1 MARVNSKVRAVPVA
15 RAMLQASIAGEF
27 FGALGAP
34 ESTIKAAQQGVL
46 DGDLEGLSVYGLDA
60 DGDAV
65 MDSKVRFSAD
75 GPAEV
80 MINSAEGQS
89 VLESFSRSMAGTV
102 VHVANQMKAKGLR
115 ADFRFNLA
123 SNVDADP
130 ERRRSVMEKLGLSDG
145 TAIQRKPGSTERQ
158 AANIE
163 RQDGGIN
170 LGISIWR

>member
-27 FGALGAP
+27 FGALGAS

-46 DGDLEGLSVYGLDA
+46 DGDLQGVSVYGLDA

-65 MDSKVRFSAD
+65 LDSKLRLSGD

-89 VLESFSRSMAGTV
+89 VLESFSRTMAGTV
-102 VHVANQMKAKGLR
+102 VHIANQMKAKGLR

-123 SNVDADP
+123 DHVNADP
-130 ERRRSVMEKLGLSDG
+130 ERYRAVMSKLGLSEG
-145 TAIQRKPGSTERQ
+145 TAIQRKPGSQERQ
-158 AANIE
+158 AANID
-163 RQDGGIN
+163 RKDGGIN
-170 LGISIWR
+170 LNLSAWR